1 MLTLPLK
8 QSNSNETVA
17 GKMIINIST
26 NFSQPTTT
34 TGLSAPSSSTPRVSA
49 DTPTHSRS
57 DSIRKNTNT
66 ANPTIGAS
74 SSSSSP
80 LSSFEDNLGPL
91 PAGYNFFIFNKLQI
105 LFSWERRVD
114 HIGRTYYVDHNT
126 RATTWH
132 RPSSTGPSPQDRID
146 LDIGRLNINSR
157 TLPGASASPSPSS
170 SNLPAASSATS
181 PAASPSNSNTT
192 LTGPMPSGWG
202 N

>member
-49 DTPTHSRS
+49 DTPTHPRS
-57 DSIRKNTNT
+57 DSIRKNTNRT
-66 ANPTIGAS
+66 NPTGAS

-91 PAGYNFFIFNKLQI
+91 PAGYIFFIINYKYSLVGNVVLI
-105 LFSWERRVD
+105 ISVG
-114 HIGRTYYVDHNT
+114 HITSIIIQELRLG
-126 RATTWH
+126 
-132 RPSSTGPSPQDRID
+132 ID
-146 LDIGRLNINSR
+146 LVLLGLHHKIEL
-157 TLPGASASPSPSS
+157 TLI
-170 SNLPAASSATS
+170 
-181 PAASPSNSNTT
+181 
-192 LTGPMPSGWG
+192 
-202 N
+202 